1 MSGLERQGSLDGSG
15 RGGRL
20 NLSDDEGAAPGDEY
34 EDHGHTLSA
43 MQGKQLRRELSTHN
57 LVPIGYEAGDHGA
70 GSPET
75 TSPLSTPSQTLTGA
89 EAGDLS
95 HSVNE
100 APVELPRR
108 DPRRNSLPERPR
120 LDSIFNVPPTI
131 DESEI
136 SVGVPAPGG
145 GAGSGQPPSHRSDAD
160 KPKTFRAMK
169 TSSQRQAQTSQKT
182 QRRTTISS
190 ADTSAGTFTLI
201 DSARH
206 ARKSN
211 ESVGAKRRGNLK
223 SVARDCESLL
233 LIGDAL
239 RAKDMPGLADR
250 LTTGLRRIQDNARE
264 GYTDEGIVA
273 QKRQYQR
280 AVNRREI
287 LKSAMQDAFGGDTLT
302 GRMARRLSASLGA
315 HREKQKQQ
323 GDAKDVELAVTKDH
337 EPPVKKK
344 RELTLRDHCVRTL
357 VIGFAFLLLC
367 CMPAIM
373 EQYTPDAGIAAT
385 TGSVTASANPIY
397 MKLSHHEY
405 GTYEVTVGAG
415 YCLSAVSST
424 YTSNSYYSAHV
435 VLMQD
440 DTELKSD
447 SVQLE
452 TSTYNKR
459 RRNLLAG
466 GADTGPYGSHTY
478 ETFYWLADPQRSGS
492 DLKLKVYTDCPEPV
506 GLSLEVVTVGPI
518 GVAQVWVALVLLIAT
533 FVLII
538 LEVVHRTLIAFIASA
553 AVLFMLAL
561 EHRLPSIPTIMTWMD
576 HGTLALLWG
585 MMIIVSLLARTGVFE
600 YISVQLIIASKMDP
614 WRLTWLLMIFDAVLS
629 AFLDNVS
636 TMLLLGP
643 VIVSMCKAIRQDP
656 RPWLIPMALFGN
668 IGGTATM
675 IGDPP
680 NLIIGNSL
688 SDEIGFVDFL
698 KVLAPG
704 VILTMFPALLF
715 LRWYYGRDGIYSKK
729 IDVDVEELVRRYP
742 IRDHVGLARCG
753 IILCFVLV
761 LFFLH
766 PVLHF
771 EPAYAALFGAIAIL
785 VMSPSED
792 FEHALEKVE
801 WDSLLFFAGL
811 FVFTQGISELG
822 LLRVIADAL
831 SDAIENVDEGS
842 RNLVSSVLI
851 QVVAA
856 VASAFVDNI
865 PFTTTMLPVIKRMA
879 KNVEGVEIRVLA
891 WALCFGADY
900 GGMGTIIGASANVVM
915 AGIAAEAG
923 YPVSFSQFFK
933 IGWPMMCISLC
944 VSIPY
949 LCAMI
954 ELGNT

>member
-315 HREKQKQQ
+315 HRETDKATARVARTVAHPGSRRTRAAPTRASAAEAAPKA
-323 GDAKDVELAVTKDH
+323 DAEASDKVRRDDAPERSRSLSTVAPLSPLATRRLEGFGRKAHLTRSPSGSKPQAMEYEAVIGIETHVQINTNTKAFCKCSTTYGNEPNTQTCPVCMGFPGTLPVLNESVVRKAVTLGVGLNCELRRTSKFDRKQYFYPDLPKGYQISQFD
-337 EPPVKKK
+337 EPYGEHGFVDVVMPVEDGGGE
-344 RELTLRDHCVRTL
+344 RRVGITRAH
-357 VIGFAFLLLC
+357 
-367 CMPAIM
+367 M
-373 EQYTPDAGIAAT
+373 EEDAG
-385 TGSVTASANPIY
+385 
-397 MKLSHHEY
+397 KLTHFPAK
-405 GTYEVTVGAG
+405 GDQKG
-415 YCLSAVSST
+415 YA
-424 YTSNSYYSAHV
+424 
-435 VLMQD
+435 
-440 DTELKSD
+440 
-447 SVQLE
+447 
-452 TSTYNKR
+452 
-459 RRNLLAG
+459 
-466 GADTGPYGSHTY
+466 
-478 ETFYWLADPQRSGS
+478 LADYNRAG
-492 DLKLKVYTDCPEPV
+492 
-506 GLSLEVVTVGPI
+506 
-518 GVAQVWVALVLLIAT
+518 VALVEIVTEPDLRTGREVAAYGAELRRLVRYLDVGDGNLSEGSMRCDVNVSVPENTPTVFTLTTLYADGSYSRAYTHPAYVPRPPTTPQSLHDLYNIPKEYRVAT
-533 FVLII
+533 N
-538 LEVVHRTLIAFIASA
+538 ETNSQAVVSFEKQYWSPSDLAMFWKMFDITPNPPNVVGYNDPSPSA
-553 AVLFMLAL
+553 AGGEA
-561 EHRLPSIPTIMTWMD
+561 
-576 HGTLALLWG
+576 TLDVQ
-585 MMIIVSLLARTGVFE
+585 MVTG
-600 YISVQLIIASKMDP
+600 AC
-614 WRLTWLLMIFDAVLS
+614 R
-629 AFLDNVS
+629 
-636 TMLLLGP
+636 
-643 VIVSMCKAIRQDP
+643 
-656 RPWLIPMALFGN
+656 
-668 IGGTATM
+668 
-675 IGDPP
+675 
-680 NLIIGNSL
+680 
-688 SDEIGFVDFL
+688 
-698 KVLAPG
+698 
-704 VILTMFPALLF
+704 
-715 LRWYYGRDGIYSKK
+715 RDGRS
-729 IDVDVEELVRRYP
+729 RR
-742 IRDHVGLARCG
+742 GL
-753 IILCFVLV
+753 I
-761 LFFLH
+761 
-766 PVLHF
+766 
-771 EPAYAALFGAIAIL
+771 
-785 VMSPSED
+785 
-792 FEHALEKVE
+792 
-801 WDSLLFFAGL
+801 
-811 FVFTQGISELG
+811 
-822 LLRVIADAL
+822 
-831 SDAIENVDEGS
+831 
-842 RNLVSSVLI
+842 
-851 QVVAA
+851 
-856 VASAFVDNI
+856 
-865 PFTTTMLPVIKRMA
+865 
-879 KNVEGVEIRVLA
+879 
-891 WALCFGADY
+891 
-900 GGMGTIIGASANVVM
+900 
-915 AGIAAEAG
+915 
-923 YPVSFSQFFK
+923 
-933 IGWPMMCISLC
+933 
-944 VSIPY
+944 
-949 LCAMI
+949 
-954 ELGNT
+954 